1 MRVQEIMAKDVWA
14 CRPDES
20 LAAAAKIMW
29 DRDVGTVPVVAA
41 DGKLVGILTDRDIC
55 MSAYLTGALLGS
67 IPASHAMSSK
77 VFCAR
82 PGQTIESAE
91 ELMRSKQV
99 HRLPVLDEA
108 GKLVGMVSLS
118 DLARA
123 ARRGAKGVDGG
134 AVTATLAAIVE
145 PRPRP
150 AGRA

>member
-1 MRVQEIMAKDVWA
+1 MRIQDVMAKEVWT

-29 DRDVGTVPVVAA
+29 DRDVGAVPVVAA
-41 DGKLVGILTDRDIC
+41 DGKLVGILTDRDLC
-55 MSAYLTGALLGS
+55 MSAYFTGSPLAS
-67 IPASHAMSSK
+67 IPASHAMSKK
-77 VFCAR
+77 VFAVR
-82 PGQTIESAE
+82 PGQTVESAE
-91 ELMRSKQV
+91 ELMRSRQV

-123 ARRGAKGVDGG
+123 ARRGAKGVDGA

-150 AGRA
+150 AGSA